1 MLAISPP
8 SPPEEIAQKKNFYTN
23 PMPFIYQSTLKQKY
37 FCQVNFS
44 LAIMDIGANLV
55 AFVRMDGCPVR
66 RYSIPQRYT
75 PERKFISAQLT
86 KDPINFS

>member
-8 SPPEEIAQKKNFYTN
+8 SPPEEIAQKKKLLHKPYA
-23 PMPFIYQSTLKQKY
+23 IYQSTLKQKY
-37 FCQVNFS
+37 FCQVNIS

-66 RYSIPQRYT
+66 RCSIPHYT
-75 PERKFISAQLT
+75 HLKENL
-86 KDPINFS
+86 